1 MILANKKTPLLFVLG
16 SMEEGG
22 VQTQTLLF
30 LKAIDQTKYAPV
42 IYLAHRIGPYLEDIP
57 GDIPIESF
65 WEQYAGTIRSKIDHL
80 IGRTNQARW
89 NHLAKIIRKHKIQ
102 LVVSQT
108 FLASVDAG
116 HACQITGT
124 PHLPIVV
131 CSPNFDLNL
140 YFNSKQSRKQ
150 RAEYWAFE
158 SAQRLIAVS
167 NGIKENLINNYDLP
181 EDQVFVC
188 PNLLD
193 IEAAKRNAKEP
204 IPELKHGWTHLL
216 SVGRLS
222 TEKGHDVIIK
232 ALDILVNQRRVQN
245 IRWHI
250 LGSGPLEPALKQS
263 AKELNLTE
271 HILFHGFVKNPF
283 PYYKHADLLCLP
295 SSSEAFGCV
304 ITEAMTQKLPV
315 LSTETAGPRD
325 ILEDGTYGELV
336 PIGDSEAFANAI
348 ENFMNN
354 TQKWRLRAE
363 LGYQHI
369 KNNYDLN
376 SGMEQ
381 LQKHFEEVLKES
393 RKT

>member
-1 MILANKKTPLLFVLG
+1 MILTNKKIPLLFILG

-30 LKAIDQTKYAPV
+30 LKALDRTKYNPV

-57 GDIPIESF
+57 SDIPMESF

-89 NHLAKIIRKHKIQ
+89 NHLAKIIRKYKIQ
-102 LVVSQT
+102 LVISQT

-131 CSPNFDLNL
+131 CSPNFDINL
-140 YFNSKQSRKQ
+140 YFNSKQGRKQ
-150 RAEYWAFE
+150 RVEYWAFE

-167 NGIKENLINNYDLP
+167 NGIKENLIKNYHLP

-193 IEAAKRNAKEP
+193 LQAAENNAKES
-204 IPELKHGWTHLL
+204 IPELKRGQTHLL

-222 TEKGHDVIIK
+222 AEKGHDVIIK
-232 ALDILVNQRRVQN
+232 ALDILVNQRRLQN
-245 IRWHI
+245 IRWHV
-250 LGSGPLEPALKQS
+250 LGSGPLESTLKQS
-263 AKELNLTE
+263 VKELNLTE
-271 HILFHGFVKNPF
+271 YILFYGFVKNPF
-283 PYYKHADLLCLP
+283 PYYKHADLFCLP
-295 SSSEAFGCV
+295 SNSEAFGCV
-304 ITEAMTQKLPV
+304 ITEAMTQNLPV
-315 LSTETAGPRD
+315 LSTETAGPCD
-325 ILEDGTYGELV
+325 ILEHGTYGEIV
-336 PIGDSEAFANAI
+336 PIGDSVAFANAI
-348 ENFMNN
+348 EDFMNN

-363 LGYQHI
+363 LGYKHI

-381 LQKHFEEVLKES
+381 LQKQFEEVLEQS
-393 RKT
+393 HNT